1 MLRTPAS
8 VVDWRAAAGV
18 EWAMEVARG
27 EEEWEAA
34 GWVPEREAAREA
46 EALEEAPEVLEE
58 AEREEESRR

>member
-1 MLRTPAS
+1 
-8 VVDWRAAAGV
+8 
-18 EWAMEVARG
+18 MEVARG

-46 EALEEAPEVLEE
+46 GALEEAPEVLEE

>member
-1 MLRTPAS
+1 
-8 VVDWRAAAGV
+8 
-18 EWAMEVARG
+18 MEVARG
-27 EEEWEAA
+27 EEGWEAA